1 MPDEI
6 NQDLRLSV
14 SENRSDLVLPNQ
26 DFSKILLAD
35 APTIYSIYHTSE
47 IEQNNKI
54 YRTAKGIIWAGFSVI
69 MLSVIIALFGQ
80 TTPAIITACTGII
93 TEFISSIIFVFLS
106 NSSKSKLTYYQQLSL
121 DEESK
126 RYIQVI
132 STMKDEDKV
141 NLMNKLIDNYCSRR
155 K

>member
-1 MPDEI
+1 MTGETTK
-6 NQDLRLSV
+6 NLELSV
-14 SENRSDLVLPNQ
+14 SGNGNDLVLPKR
-26 DFSKILLAD
+26 DSSEISLAD

-47 IEQNNKI
+47 IEQNTKI
-54 YRTAKGIIWAGFSVI
+54 YKTAKGIIWAGFSVI
-69 MLSVIIALFGQ
+69 MLSVIIALFGK
-80 TTPAIITACTGII
+80 TTTAIITACAGII

-132 STMKDEDKV
+132 NTLKDEDKV
-141 NLMNKLIDNYCSRR
+141 ACINKLIDNYCDRR